1 MTAGRG
7 LPTIRLGELRPVLD
21 AIKLTKGLRS
31 GLVGGRKQTA
41 RLRPTEGG
49 LTVEIYGS
57 GTFVPWA
64 SGSLAQELAV
74 DPGMLA
80 GFITKTSKSFHP
92 AELVTFD
99 LSADHLRLVC
109 GTLEATFKLL
119 VAPPAP

>member
-1 MTAGRG
+1 MIGGLG

-41 RLRPTEGG
+41 RLRPADGG

-64 SGSLAQELAV
+64 AGSLPHELAI

-80 GFITKTSKSFHP
+80 GFLLKTAKSFHP

-99 LSADHLRLVC
+99 LGTDRLRLVC
-109 GTLEATFKLL
+109 GTLEVTFKLL
-119 VAPPAP
+119 SKPS